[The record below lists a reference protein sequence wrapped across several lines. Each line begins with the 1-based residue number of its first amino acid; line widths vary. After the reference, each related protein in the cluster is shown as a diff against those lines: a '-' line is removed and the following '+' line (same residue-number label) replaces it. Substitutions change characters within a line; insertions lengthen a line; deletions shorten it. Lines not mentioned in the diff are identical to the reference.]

1 MRVETMINKRPILVI
16 TLLTFLLLVLVPM
29 ISYYLFSG
37 IVVYE
42 DLKAFNWEGV
52 SGLTNIIMTI
62 VTIVLLI
69 GIWQAK
75 ESQEETKN
83 ARIQATN
90 ASDAEVLRWAMDEMT
105 QRKNHIRLVTD
116 AYKSELE
123 NILIP
128 LGFKGEQKTHKYKK
142 RIFKPSYS
150 DQDRI
155 SFLKEIS
162 KSKKKEFYSK
172 VEGIDGNDWSQDIK
186 DALHKEV
193 SIIMQ
198 RMGYMALFGLISKQH
213 FINLWGPIFLAS
225 WYSIEWYIKDERKS
239 LNENLD
245 SEDSEKNLSAEK
257 FIDKFG
263 PRGNN
268 RDYKGAFFRIHL
280 ETFIKECEAKLPLE
294 LVNNERLKFGR
305 PLLKI

>member
-1 MRVETMINKRPILVI
+1 MSVESMINKRQIVVI

-42 DLKAFNWEGV
+42 DLKVFNWEGV

-162 KSKKKEFYSK
+162 ESKKKEFYSK

-245 SEDSEKNLSAEK
+245 SEKNLSAEK